1 MDRQE
6 NTFIAVK
13 WDILLSEFLL
23 TKVKWDVV
31 SYQNFCINKI
41 SQYFVDTEVLITNN
55 Q

>member
-31 SYQNFCINKI
+31 SE
-41 SQYFVDTEVLITNN
+41 YFVDTEVLITNN